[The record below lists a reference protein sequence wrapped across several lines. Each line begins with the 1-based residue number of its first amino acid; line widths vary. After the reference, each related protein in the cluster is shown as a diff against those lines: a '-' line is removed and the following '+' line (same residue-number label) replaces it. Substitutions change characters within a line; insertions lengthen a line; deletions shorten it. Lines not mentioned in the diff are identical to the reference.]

1 MERERTQGSFGEAQI
16 PARRGRNAQLEAIDA
31 AIDWGRFAQRGLGE
45 ALLTGGEAA
54 VHADRAYDTAERRD
68 LWGAMRIDCRILR
81 RADKYHLLSE
91 AQRELNALWE
101 RVRRKVEP
109 VFGTFKRS
117 YGYRATRYFN
127 LERNRFEFY
136 LKCIAFNLCKL
147 VRL

>member
-1 MERERTQGSFGEAQI
+1 MERERAQGSFGEAQI
-16 PARRGRNAQLEAIDA
+16 PERRGRNAQLEAINA
-31 AIDWGRFAQRGLGE
+31 AIDWERFA
-45 ALLTGGEAA
+45 
-54 VHADRAYDTAERRD
+54 RRD

-81 RADKYHLLSE
+81 RANRCHPLTE

-117 YGYRATRYFN
+117 YGYRAAHYFN

-136 LKCIAFNLCKL
+136 LQCIAFNLRKL
-147 VRL
+147 VRLQAAA